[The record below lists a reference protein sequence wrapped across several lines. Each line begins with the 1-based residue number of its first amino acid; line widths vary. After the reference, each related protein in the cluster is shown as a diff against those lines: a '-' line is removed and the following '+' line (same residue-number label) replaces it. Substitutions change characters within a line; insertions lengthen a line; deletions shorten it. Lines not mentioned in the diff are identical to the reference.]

1 MPPHF
6 KDEHEVSFRSVGPRS
21 HSRRFERNAFS
32 CFHNAQS
39 ETKKEKIMKQSINS
53 FKIAGAIALLALG
66 TGCATTANNTAIDT
80 SQKEMML
87 TKAGFVPRTVTTPTA
102 QQKLA
107 TLTVAK
113 VSAVTYKKKLYYVYP
128 TGKTNQI
135 LVGKQAH
142 YDSYK
147 KMLVAQAAQAQT
159 SANAPAQRD
168 SSAPLYGETAG
179 PNRIS
184 VEEFYG
190 DGPLTNNPMWP

>member
-1 MPPHF
+1 
-6 KDEHEVSFRSVGPRS
+6 
-21 HSRRFERNAFS
+21 
-32 CFHNAQS
+32 
-39 ETKKEKIMKQSINS
+39 MKQSINP
-53 FKIAGAIALLALG
+53 FRIAGAIALLALG

-87 TKAGFVPRTVTTPTA
+87 AKAGFVSRTVTTPTA

-142 YDSYK
+142 YDAYK
-147 KMLVAQAAQAQT
+147 KMLVAQAQT
-159 SANAPAQRD
+159 STTAPVQRD
-168 SSAPLYGETAG
+168 SSGPLYGETAG

-184 VEEFYG
+184 VENFYG
-190 DGPLTNNPMWP
+190 DGPLTDSPMWP

>member
-1 MPPHF
+1 
-6 KDEHEVSFRSVGPRS
+6 
-21 HSRRFERNAFS
+21 
-32 CFHNAQS
+32 
-39 ETKKEKIMKQSINS
+39 MKQSINA
-53 FKIAGAIALLALG
+53 FRIAGAIALLALG
-66 TGCATTANNTAIDT
+66 TGCATTANNAAIST

-87 TKAGFVPRTVTTPTA
+87 SKAGFLSRTVTTPKA
-102 QQKLA
+102 EQQLA
-107 TLTVAK
+107 TLAVAK

-128 TGKTNQI
+128 TGKKNQI

-147 KMLVAQAAQAQT
+147 KMLTAQAAQAQT

-184 VEEFYG
+184 VEEI
-190 DGPLTNNPMWP
+190 DGFEPIQDDPMWQ

>member
-1 MPPHF
+1 
-6 KDEHEVSFRSVGPRS
+6 
-21 HSRRFERNAFS
+21 
-32 CFHNAQS
+32 
-39 ETKKEKIMKQSINS
+39 MKQSINAFS
-53 FKIAGAIALLALG
+53 IAGALALLALG

-87 TKAGFVPRTVTTPTA
+87 TKAGFIARTVKSPKA
-102 QQKLA
+102 QQQVA

-128 TGKTNQI
+128 TGKTNQV

-147 KMLVAQAAQAQT
+147 KMLAAQAPQAQT

-168 SSAPLYGETAG
+168 SSGPLYGETAG

-184 VEEFYG
+184 VEDFYD
-190 DGPLTNNPMWP
+190 DGPLENNPMWP

>member
-1 MPPHF
+1 
-6 KDEHEVSFRSVGPRS
+6 
-21 HSRRFERNAFS
+21 
-32 CFHNAQS
+32 
-39 ETKKEKIMKQSINS
+39 MKQS
-53 FKIAGAIALLALG
+53 FHAFRIAGAIALLALG

-87 TKAGFVPRTVTTPTA
+87 TQAGFIPRTVKSPQA
-102 QQKLA
+102 QQQVA

-113 VSAVTYKKKLYYVYP
+113 VSAVTYKKKVYYVYP

-147 KMLVAQAAQAQT
+147 KMLVAKAQT
-159 SANAPAQRD
+159 SGSAPAQRD
-168 SSAPLYGETAG
+168 SSAPLYRETAG

-184 VEEFYG
+184 VEDFYD
-190 DGPLTNNPMWP
+190 DGPLQNNPMWP